1 MPRLTMLHLIATSLL
16 IASHPVS
23 ASLTPQQQLYQETLA
38 AAEKGDTTTVT
49 QGLKKLGDYPLK
61 PYILYTQLRANLG
74 NLRVKDA
81 LRFSNE
87 YADTPVEGRL
97 RWALTTELGKRQDW
111 KAYRQLYPTLD
122 RPSTEQEC
130 YWGRSEL
137 AAGNTQSAYAAAA
150 RLWVAGHSQPDAC
163 DPLFERWMNAG
174 GLNDQLIATRALA
187 ALEEGNIS
195 LARYAARK
203 ASTPATKAR
212 IDNAIALYS
221 EPGSLLTN
229 AKLVTTKDPDHRRL
243 LMLTVN
249 RLRKSD
255 LDAAIQLWV
264 RDRDRLRI
272 PPEEQAELT
281 TLMGT
286 LKAKRYDE
294 DAETQISRLDP
305 GFTLAELTEWRAR
318 LALKRLDWPQVETL
332 IGKLPPDKLH
342 HERWQYWLSIA
353 QRQQGKDVQAQLQ
366 ALSRERTFYGF
377 LAAELSRSPF
387 ALNHEPI
394 ALDAQILKQMEA
406 TPAFLRMR
414 ELFQLDNL
422 YEARSEWNQV
432 TRNMT
437 PAEQHVAAHL
447 VKRWGWNTQAI
458 RGAIQS
464 EQWNDLEIRFPDPYP
479 GLFSTASERAG
490 ITSTWATAIARQESA
505 FWESAR
511 SRVGA
516 RGLMQLMPATA
527 RHTAKK
533 HALPLGNLEA
543 LYDPRTNID
552 LGSAY
557 LGEMYREFGSNR
569 VFATAAY
576 NAGPHRVRA
585 WLKDRGDLPLDIWIE
600 TIPFD
605 ETRNYVQ
612 NVLSFAVIYDRLADR
627 PARLLSDSEREL
639 LAFNQVNGGKATK
652 L

>member
-1 MPRLTMLHLIATSLL
+1 M
-16 IASHPVS
+16 
-23 ASLTPQQQLYQETLA
+23 
-38 AAEKGDTTTVT
+38 T

-111 KAYRQLYPTLD
+111 QAYRQLYPTLD

-137 AAGNTQSAYAAAA
+137 AAGNTQSAYAVAA

-163 DPLFERWMNAG
+163 DPLFERWMSAG

-195 LARYAARK
+195 LARYAAKK

-221 EPGSLLTN
+221 EPGSLLTST
-229 AKLVTTKDPDHRRL
+229 KLVTTKDPDHRRL

-272 PPEEQAELT
+272 PPEEQAGLT
-281 TLMGT
+281 ILMGT

-294 DAETQISRLDP
+294 NAETQINRLDP
-305 GFTLAELTEWRAR
+305 GFALAELTEWRAR
-318 LALKRLDWPQVETL
+318 LALRRLDWPRVEAL

-353 QRQQGKDVQAQLQ
+353 QRRQGKDVQAQLQ
-366 ALSRERTFYGF
+366 ALSRDRTFYGF
-377 LAAELSRSPF
+377 LAAELSQSPF

-394 ALDAQILKQMEA
+394 ALDAKILKQMEA
-406 TPAFLRMR
+406 TPAFRRMR

-437 PAEQHVAAHL
+437 PAEQHLAAHL

-464 EQWNDLEIRFPDPYP
+464 EQWNDLEIRFPNPYP
-479 GLFSTASERAG
+479 SLFSAASERAG
-490 ITSTWATAIARQESA
+490 INLTWATAIARQESA
-505 FWESAR
+505 FWEAAR

-527 RHTAKK
+527 RQTAKK
-533 HALPLGNLEA
+533 HSLPLSGLEA
-543 LYDPRTNID
+543 LYDPKTNIN

-557 LGEMYREFGSNR
+557 LGEMYREFGNNR

-639 LAFNQVNGGKATK
+639 LAFNQVNTSKATK